1 MPMKCS
7 VATLV
12 VLLAL
17 AGLAA
22 PVRADADARDAYAGV
37 WKGTGMF
44 YATPYSKAGPSSDTT
59 TCRWES
65 GRAYLVCSQTNES
78 PYGPGVQL
86 SIYARKGDGYVFDRV
101 DRDGTIHTGEVA
113 VAGTTWTYPFAF
125 TDRNGKR
132 VLMRTIN
139 DFSTPGVNKWRS
151 EFSIDDGKTWT
162 RTAEGV
168 ETKVARNEP

>member
-1 MPMKCS
+1 MPITRS
-7 VATLV
+7 LAALAF
-12 VLLAL
+12 LFAL

-22 PVRADADARDAYAGV
+22 PVRADTDARALYAGV
-37 WKGTGMF
+37 WKGTGTF

-59 TCRWES
+59 TCRWEA

-78 PYGPGVQL
+78 PYGHGVQL

-101 DRDGTIHTGEVA
+101 DRDGTIHAGEVA
-113 VAGTTWTYPFAF
+113 VAATTWTYPFAF
-125 TDRNGKR
+125 TDRDGKR

-139 DFSTPGVNKWRS
+139 DFSTPGVNAWRS

-168 ETKVARNEP
+168 ETNVTRNAP